1 VNYYYIPQ
9 NAWGLVDA
17 CEERNTGFYSRPG
30 GPCSPVAI
38 WCKATARAAYTH
50 FDGYAQAVDA
60 ALADW
65 LADNG
70 AQNGLSVH
78 GYDQSHLD
86 EIKAQLEVA
95 LQGAQVTTLRDDPN
109 QYWAFMIDTDAGQPV
124 WVDEDD
130 VPDEA
135 LVPLPDSWH
144 DYWAGAPDW
153 RYGPTF
159 TSAISDAL
167 TGFIANYNGRFY
179 FDFG

>member
-17 CEERNTGFYSRPG
+17 SEEQNTGFYSQPG

-38 WCKATARAAYTH
+38 WCQATARAAYTH
-50 FDGYAQAVDA
+50 FDGNAQAVDA

-65 LADNG
+65 LADSA

-78 GYDQSHLD
+78 GCHQPHLD
-86 EIKAQLEVA
+86 EIKAQLEA
-95 LQGAQVTTLRDDPN
+95 AFHGAQVTTLCDDPG
-109 QYWAFMIDTDAGQPV
+109 QYWGFMIDTDAGQPV
-124 WVDEDD
+124 WVDEMTL
-130 VPDEA
+130 PDED
-135 LVPLPDSWH
+135 LFPLPDAWRG
-144 DYWAGAPDW
+144 YWAGAPDW
-153 RYGPTF
+153 ANGPTF
-159 TSAISDAL
+159 TSAISAAL